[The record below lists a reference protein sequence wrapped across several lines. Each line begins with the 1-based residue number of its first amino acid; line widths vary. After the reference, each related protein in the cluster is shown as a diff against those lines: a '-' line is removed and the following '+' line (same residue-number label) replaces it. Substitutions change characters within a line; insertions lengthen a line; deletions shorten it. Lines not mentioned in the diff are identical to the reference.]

1 MFIFLQDLSINT
13 LAYFGG
19 KALTNEM
26 SFNRLMG
33 QVIINGATT
42 HSITTLSITIK
53 NVTLSIM
60 ALDTA
65 KLSVAYA
72 ESRKEAHYADCHYA
86 ECRGAVINKY
96 DRKLF

>member
-1 MFIFLQDLSINT
+1 
-13 LAYFGG
+13 
-19 KALTNEM
+19 
-26 SFNRLMG
+26 MG
-33 QVIINGATT
+33 LVIINGATT
-42 HSITTLSITIK
+42 DSITTLSITIK

-72 ESRKEAHYADCHYA
+72 ESRKEPHYADCCYA